1 MGSCD
6 EKGSE
11 NEQSRKDS
19 PLPTATFYFIF
30 GARCPWE
37 SGSMTPT
44 GDKCLYPPVHSSCFC
59 RGNRTSASQEG
70 ASLRYFSLRR
80 SNLSDFYVWGK
91 LMNMSSSSPSSH
103 SIRGSTDLLF
113 IFNSLPPLGKTGLSS
128 SACS

>member
-37 SGSMTPT
+37 SGSMTPI